1 MLNSR
6 IWCFLCLLS
15 SLQGFNFNPDYQCSV
30 SSKIDHLQLKFAPL
44 SLIFFLTVDDNL
56 ENQMVLINLFT
67 FGEFQ
72 NKAVIF
78 FLENNSSMTSQLSL
92 NLGIF
97 RTVNYIIANIYL
109 GGSMDREV
117 NFYF

>member
-1 MLNSR
+1 MCCFVLTSR

-15 SLQGFNFNPDYQCSV
+15 YLQGFNFNPDYQCSV

-56 ENQMVLINLFT
+56 ENQMVLINLFR

-72 NKAVIF
+72 K
-78 FLENNSSMTSQLSL
+78 Q
-92 NLGIF
+92 GG
-97 RTVNYIIANIYL
+97 YL
-109 GGSMDREV
+109 FPRKQ
-117 NFYF
+117 